1 MATYKELKA
10 QKVELDQLIEEARKA
25 EVGAAIQKIRSLMAE
40 FNISVAD
47 LSGKSRETVGKKAGG
62 KVAPKYRDP
71 VSAATWTGRGKA
83 PRWIEGKD
91 RNDFLIG

>member
-1 MATYKELKA
+1 MATYKELLA
-10 QKVELDQLIEEARKA
+10 QQVQLGQLVEEARKA
-25 EVGAAIQKIRSLMAE
+25 EVGAAIQQILALMDE

-47 LSGKSRETVGKKAGG
+47 LSGKGRDNVGKKAGG

-71 VSAATWTGRGKA
+71 VSGATWTGRGKA

-91 RNDFLIG
+91 RNSFLIG